1 MNEKSKETITKNV
14 DSIANDLIEISKKLK
29 NNPEIGFK
37 EYKAFKWLT
46 EFLEQKGFN
55 VEKGI
60 ADLETSFRAHYVCG
74 NGGPKIA
81 FLCEYDALPDIG
93 HGCGHNLIAPSSIGA
108 AVALSTVEN
117 LSAELLVIGCPG
129 EENGGG
135 KVILTEKGVFDEV
148 DVAMMVHPATVNLT
162 YSTSLA
168 LDAIEFIFKG
178 QTSHASS
185 MPEKGIN
192 ALDSAIFLFNGLNAL
207 RQHLKD
213 DVRIHGI
220 VSEGGKAPNVVPDKA
235 VAKFYFR
242 AKERSYLDRTVEKAY
257 NVARGAALMSGAEV
271 SWRKFELSN
280 DNLKP
285 NKKLAQVFEENLK
298 KIGINDILPPQDGGG
313 STDMG
318 NVSQVVPAI
327 HPYIAIGEE
336 GEFISHSR
344 EFADATVAPRGQQ
357 ELINAAKSMAL
368 TAFDVASD
376 KELLEEIKKE
386 LRRDKIASRIINS
399 RKGKDISRK

>member
-1 MNEKSKETITKNV
+1 MSEDAKKTILNNV
-14 DSIANDLIEISKKLK
+14 DIIADEIIDISRKLK
-29 NNPEIGFK
+29 ENPEIGFK
-37 EYKAFKWLT
+37 EYKAQKWLT
-46 EFLEQKGFN
+46 EYLENKNFN
-55 VEKGI
+55 VEKSI
-60 ADLETSFRAHYVCG
+60 AGLETSFVARYVCG
-74 NGGPKIA
+74 KGGPKIA
-81 FLCEYDALPDIG
+81 FLCEYDALPEIG

-108 AVALSTVEN
+108 AVALSTIEN

-135 KVILTEKGVFDEV
+135 KVILTEKGVFNDV
-148 DVAMMVHPATVNLT
+148 DIAMMVHPATVNLA

-168 LDAIEFIFKG
+168 LDAIEFTFKG
-178 QTSHASS
+178 RTAHASS

-220 VSEGGKAPNVVPDKA
+220 ISEGGHAPNVVPDKA
-235 VAKFYFR
+235 IAKFYFR
-242 AKERSYLDRTVEKAY
+242 AKERSYLDETVEKAY
-257 NVARGAALMSGAEV
+257 NVARGAALMTGAEV
-271 SWRKFELSN
+271 TWRNFELSN
-280 DNLKP
+280 DNLRP
-285 NKKLAQVFEENLK
+285 NRRLAQVFEENLK

-318 NVSQVVPAI
+318 NVSHVVPAI

-336 GEFISHSR
+336 NEFISHSR

-386 LRRDKIASRIINS
+386 FKE
-399 RKGKDISRK
+399 G

>member
-1 MNEKSKETITKNV
+1 MVENTKKEITNNV
-14 DSIANDLIEISKKLK
+14 DNIADDLVELSKKLK
-29 NNPEIGFK
+29 ENPEIGFE
-37 EYKAFKWLT
+37 EYKAQKWLT

-60 ADLETSFRAHYVCG
+60 VGLETSFRARYICG

-81 FLCEYDALPDIG
+81 FLCEYDALPEIG

-108 AVALSTVEN
+108 AVALSTIKG

-135 KVILTEKGVFDEV
+135 KVTLTEKGVFDEV

-168 LDAIEFIFKG
+168 LDAIEFTFKG
-178 QTSHASS
+178 RTSHASS

-220 VSEGGKAPNVVPDKA
+220 ISEGGKAPNVVPDKA

-242 AKERSYLDRTVEKAY
+242 AKERSYLDETVEKAY
-257 NVARGAALMSGAEV
+257 NVARGAALMTGAEV
-271 SWRKFELSN
+271 TWRNFELSN

-298 KIGINDILPPQDGGG
+298 KIGINNIKPPQDGGG

-318 NVSQVVPAI
+318 NVSQVVPSI
-327 HPYIAIGEE
+327 HPYIAIGKEN
-336 GEFISHSR
+336 EFISHSR
-344 EFADATVAPRGQQ
+344 EFANATVAPRGQR
-357 ELINAAKSMAL
+357 ELINAAKTMAL
-368 TAFDVASD
+368 TAFDVASS
-376 KELLEEIKKE
+376 KELLREIQKE
-386 LRRDKIASRIINS
+386 FRE
-399 RKGKDISRK
+399 G

>member
-1 MNEKSKETITKNV
+1 MNENATKTITNNV
-14 DSIANDLIEISKKLK
+14 DSIADSLIDISKKLK
-29 NNPEIGFK
+29 DNPEIGFE
-37 EYKAFKWLT
+37 EYKALKWLT
-46 EFLEQKGFN
+46 EFLDQKGFDI
-55 VEKGI
+55 EKGI
-60 ADLETSFRAHYVCG
+60 AGLETSFRARYVCG

-93 HGCGHNLIAPSSIGA
+93 HGCGHNLIAPSSVGA
-108 AVALSTVEN
+108 AVALSTIED
-117 LSAELLVIGCPG
+117 LSAEIFVIGCPG

-135 KVILTEKGVFDEV
+135 KVILTEKGVFNEV

-162 YSTSLA
+162 FSTSLA
-168 LDAIEFIFKG
+168 LDAIEFTFKG
-178 QTSHASS
+178 QTAHASS

-220 VSEGGKAPNVVPDKA
+220 ISEGGKAPNVVPDKA

-242 AKERSYLDRTVEKAY
+242 AKERDYLDEIVKKAH
-257 NVARGAALMSGAEV
+257 NVAKGAALMTGAEV
-271 SWRKFELSN
+271 TWRNFELSN

-285 NKKLAQVFEENLK
+285 NRRLAHLFEENLK

-344 EFADATVAPRGQQ
+344 AFADATVAKRGQQ
-357 ELINAAKSMAL
+357 ELIYAAKAMAL
-368 TAFDVASD
+368 TAFDVASNE
-376 KELLEEIKKE
+376 ELLKEIQREFKE
-386 LRRDKIASRIINS
+386 
-399 RKGKDISRK
+399 G

>member
-1 MNEKSKETITKNV
+1 MVENTKKEIANNV
-14 DSIANDLIEISKKLK
+14 DSIADDLIELSKRLK
-29 NNPEIGFK
+29 ENPEIGFE
-37 EYKAFKWLT
+37 EYKAQKWLT
-46 EFLEQKGFN
+46 EFLKQKGFN

-60 ADLETSFRAHYVCG
+60 ASLETSFRARYICG

-81 FLCEYDALPDIG
+81 FLCEYDALPEIG

-108 AVALSTVEN
+108 AVALSTIKE

-135 KVILTEKGVFDEV
+135 KVTLAEKGVFEEV

-168 LDAIEFIFKG
+168 LDAIEFTYKG
-178 QTSHASS
+178 QTAHASS
-185 MPEKGIN
+185 IPEKGIN
-192 ALDSAIFLFNGLNAL
+192 ALDSVIFLFNGLNAL

-220 VSEGGKAPNVVPDKA
+220 ISEGGKAPNVVPDKA
-235 VAKFYFR
+235 VARFYFR
-242 AKERSYLDRTVEKAY
+242 AKERSYLDETVKKAC
-257 NVARGAALMSGAEV
+257 NVARGAAFMTGAEV
-271 SWRKFELSN
+271 SWKKFELSN
-280 DNLKP
+280 DNLNP
-285 NKKLAQVFEENLK
+285 NKKLAEVFEENLK
-298 KIGINDILPPQDGGG
+298 KIGINDIVPPHDGGG

-336 GEFISHSR
+336 DEFISHSR
-344 EFADATVAPRGQQ
+344 EFADATVAQRGQQ
-357 ELINAAKSMAL
+357 ELINAAKTMAL

-376 KELLEEIKKE
+376 KELLGEIQKE
-386 LRRDKIASRIINS
+386 FRE
-399 RKGKDISRK
+399 G

>member
-1 MNEKSKETITKNV
+1 MVENTKKEITNNV
-14 DSIANDLIEISKKLK
+14 DNIADDLVELSKKLK
-29 NNPEIGFK
+29 ENPEIGFE
-37 EYKAFKWLT
+37 EYKAQKWLT

-60 ADLETSFRAHYVCG
+60 AGLETSFRARYVCG

-81 FLCEYDALPDIG
+81 FLCEYDALPEIG

-108 AVALSTVEN
+108 AVALSTIKG

-135 KVILTEKGVFDEV
+135 KVTLTEKGVFDEV

-168 LDAIEFIFKG
+168 LDAIEFTFKG
-178 QTSHASS
+178 RTAHASS

-220 VSEGGKAPNVVPDKA
+220 ISEGGKAPNVVPDKA

-242 AKERSYLDRTVEKAY
+242 AKERSYLDETVEKAY
-257 NVARGAALMSGAEV
+257 NVARGAALMTGAEV
-271 SWRKFELSN
+271 TWRNFELSN
-280 DNLKP
+280 DNLMP
-285 NKKLAQVFEENLK
+285 NKKLAKVFEENLK
-298 KIGINDILPPQDGGG
+298 KIGINNIKPPQDGGG

-336 GEFISHSR
+336 DEFISHSR
-344 EFADATVAPRGQQ
+344 EFANATVAPRGQR
-357 ELINAAKSMAL
+357 ELINAAKTMAL
-368 TAFDVASD
+368 TAFDVASS
-376 KELLEEIKKE
+376 KELLREIQKE
-386 LRRDKIASRIINS
+386 FRE
-399 RKGKDISRK
+399 G